1 METPNIIVPEARAP
15 MTVSTGTVSI
25 DSVQRTT

>member
-1 METPNIIVPEARAP
+1 METPNIIVPEAKAP
-15 MTVSTGTVSI
+15 MTVNTVFI